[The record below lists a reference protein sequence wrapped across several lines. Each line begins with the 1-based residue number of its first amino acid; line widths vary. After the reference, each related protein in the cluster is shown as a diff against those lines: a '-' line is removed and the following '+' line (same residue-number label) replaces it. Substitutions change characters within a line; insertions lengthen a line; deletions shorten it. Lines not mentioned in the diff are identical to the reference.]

1 MSVLITN
8 KYSIQLTELKA
19 RMNLTLREKL
29 KSSHRYKGRAVDEPH
44 SAGRLLPTPEI
55 GSLNPTVDEVF
66 AFLCLMK
73 LHNRTL

>member
-8 KYSIQLTELKA
+8 TYSIQLTELKA

-29 KSSHRYKGRAVDEPH
+29 KSYKGRAVDETH
-44 SAGRLLPTPEI
+44 SAGRLLLTPEI

-66 AFLCLMK
+66 AFLCLMR